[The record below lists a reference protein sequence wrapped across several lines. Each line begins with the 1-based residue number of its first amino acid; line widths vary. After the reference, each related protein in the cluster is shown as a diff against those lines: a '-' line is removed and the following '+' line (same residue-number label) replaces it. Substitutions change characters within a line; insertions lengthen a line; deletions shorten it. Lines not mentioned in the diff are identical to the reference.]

1 MRQLLPLMLLVT
13 LGLLAAPVAQA
24 SKTSQAKAVA
34 AAPNKPKPKPK
45 PKPKAKPKL
54 EAKVKPA
61 EAGEAEA
68 RLIDVYQLLR
78 GGQSRAALNMAQQLV
93 QTYPD
98 FRLAQLVHG
107 DILASRQRPVRGL
120 GDVPSP
126 LNPQGAETLDDL
138 RAESQARL
146 KAITERPPEG
156 ALPAEFINL
165 SARNRHAIAV
175 DASRSRLYLFANSAA
190 GLRLVADYY
199 ISVGK
204 LGVEKAVEGD
214 RRTPLGVYFITSNLD
229 PKSLTDFYGAGAL
242 PINYPN
248 ILDSQ
253 RGKTGKGIW
262 LHGTPPGQ
270 FSRPPQA
277 TDGCVVLA
285 NPDLRHVIQTVE
297 VGTTPVVISQRLT
310 WVPPGKA
317 QTEAQSFR
325 RALAAWQQ
333 AKSAGNLPELLVHY
347 SPNFNSYGKTLTDWT
362 PVLRTEQ
369 TLIKGRGIELKDLS
383 LLRWVDAT
391 DTMIVTFA
399 EVPNGSRTGP
409 VKRQYWA
416 RQGSRWNIFFEGT
429 VR

>member
-1 MRQLLPLMLLVT
+1 MRQLLPLTLMVV
-13 LGLLAAPVAQA
+13 LGLLAAPGAQA
-24 SKTSQAKAVA
+24 SKKSQPKAVA
-34 AAPNKPKPKPK
+34 TAEDKSKSKSKSKPKPKSK
-45 PKPKAKPKL
+45 PKQP
-54 EAKVKPA
+54 

-68 RLIDVYQLLR
+68 RLIEVYQLLG

-93 QTYPD
+93 QAYPD

-120 GDVPSP
+120 GDVPNP
-126 LNPQGAETLDDL
+126 LNPQGAESLNEL
-138 RAESQARL
+138 RAESQVRL
-146 KAITERPPEG
+146 KALTERPPDG

-175 DASRSRLYLFANSAA
+175 DTSRSRLYLFANSAA

-204 LGVEKAVEGD
+204 SGVEKKAEGD
-214 RRTPLGVYFITSNLD
+214 LRTPLGVYFITSNLD
-229 PKSLTDFYGAGAL
+229 PKSLTNFYGAGAL

-248 ILDSQ
+248 ILDSH

-270 FSRPPQA
+270 FSRPPYA

-285 NPDLRHVIQTVE
+285 NPDLRHVIKTVE
-297 VGTTPVVISQRLT
+297 IGTTPVVISQRLK
-310 WVPPGKA
+310 WVAPGKT
-317 QTEAQSFR
+317 QTEAQAFR
-325 RALAAWQQ
+325 STLTDWQQ
-333 AKSAGNLPELLVHY
+333 AKSAGNINDLLHHY
-347 SPNFNSYGKTLTDWT
+347 SPNFNSYGKTLNDWT
-362 PVLRTEQ
+362 PVLRNEQ
-369 TLIKGRGIELKDLS
+369 AHIKGRKLELKDLS
-383 LLRWVDAT
+383 LLRWIDAT
-391 DTMIVTFA
+391 DTMIVTFG

-416 RQGSRWNIFFEGT
+416 RQGSQWKIFFEGIIG
-429 VR
+429 

>member
-1 MRQLLPLMLLVT
+1 MRQLLPLTLMVV
-13 LGLLAAPVAQA
+13 LGLLAAPGAQA
-24 SKTSQAKAVA
+24 SKKSQPKAVA
-34 AAPNKPKPKPK
+34 TAEDKSKSKSKPKPKSK
-45 PKPKAKPKL
+45 PKQP
-54 EAKVKPA
+54 

-68 RLIDVYQLLR
+68 RLIEVYQLLG

-93 QTYPD
+93 QAYPD

-120 GDVPSP
+120 GDVPNP
-126 LNPQGAETLDDL
+126 LNPQGAESLNEL
-138 RAESQARL
+138 RAESQVRL
-146 KAITERPPEG
+146 KALTERPPDG

-175 DASRSRLYLFANSAA
+175 DTSRSRLNLFANSAA

-204 LGVEKAVEGD
+204 SGVEKKAEGD
-214 RRTPLGVYFITSNLD
+214 LRTPLGVYFITSNLD
-229 PKSLTDFYGAGAL
+229 PKSLTNFYGAGAL

-248 ILDSQ
+248 ILDSH

-270 FSRPPQA
+270 FSRPPYA

-285 NPDLRHVIQTVE
+285 NPDLRHVIKTVE
-297 VGTTPVVISQRLT
+297 IGTTPVVISQRLK
-310 WVPPGKA
+310 WVAPGKT
-317 QTEAQSFR
+317 QTEAQAFR
-325 RALAAWQQ
+325 STLTDWQQ
-333 AKSAGNLPELLVHY
+333 AKSAGNINDLLHHY
-347 SPNFNSYGKTLTDWT
+347 SPNFNSYGKTLNDWT
-362 PVLRTEQ
+362 PVLRNEQ
-369 TLIKGRGIELKDLS
+369 AHIKGRKLELKDLS
-383 LLRWVDAT
+383 LLRWIDAT
-391 DTMIVTFA
+391 DTMIVTFG

-416 RQGSRWNIFFEGT
+416 RQGSQWKIFFEGIIG
-429 VR
+429 

>member
-1 MRQLLPLMLLVT
+1 MLLVM

-24 SKTSQAKAVA
+24 SKKSQAKAVA
-34 AAPNKPKPKPK
+34 AAPDKPKPKPK
-45 PKPKAKPKL
+45 PKPKAQ
-54 EAKVKPA
+54 AKAKAKPA

-68 RLIDVYQLLR
+68 RLIEVYQLLG

-93 QTYPD
+93 QAYPD

-120 GDVPSP
+120 GDVPNP
-126 LNPQGAETLDDL
+126 LNPQGAESLNEL
-138 RAESQARL
+138 RAESQVRL
-146 KAITERPPEG
+146 KALTERPPDG

-175 DASRSRLYLFANSAA
+175 DTSRSRLYLFANSAA

-204 LGVEKAVEGD
+204 SGVEKKAEGD
-214 RRTPLGVYFITSNLD
+214 LRTPLGVYFITSNLD
-229 PKSLTDFYGAGAL
+229 PKSLTNFYGAGAL

-285 NPDLRHVIQTVE
+285 NPDLRHVIKTVE
-297 VGTTPVVISQRLT
+297 VGTTPVVISQNLK
-310 WVPPGKA
+310 WVAPGKT
-317 QTEAQSFR
+317 QTEAQAFR
-325 RALAAWQQ
+325 NALTAWQR
-333 AKSAGNLPELLVHY
+333 AKSAGNINDLLDHY
-347 SPNFNSYGKTLTDWT
+347 SPNFNSYGKTLNDWT

-369 TLIKGRGIELKDLS
+369 ANIKGRKLELKDLS
-383 LLRWVDAT
+383 LLRWIDAS
-391 DTMIVTFA
+391 DTMIVTFG

-416 RQGSRWNIFFEGT
+416 RQGSQWKIFFEGT
-429 VR
+429 IG

>member
-1 MRQLLPLMLLVT
+1 MRQLLPLTLMVV
-13 LGLLAAPVAQA
+13 LGLLAAPGAQA
-24 SKTSQAKAVA
+24 SKKSQPKAVA
-34 AAPNKPKPKPK
+34 TAEDKSKSKSKPKPN
-45 PKPKAKPKL
+45 AKPKH
-54 EAKVKPA
+54 P

-68 RLIDVYQLLR
+68 RLIEVYQLLG

-93 QTYPD
+93 QAYPD

-120 GDVPSP
+120 GDVPNP
-126 LNPQGAETLDDL
+126 LNPQGAESLNEL
-138 RAESQARL
+138 RAESQVRL
-146 KAITERPPEG
+146 KALTERPPDG

-175 DASRSRLYLFANSAA
+175 DTSRSRLYLFANSAA

-204 LGVEKAVEGD
+204 SGVEKKAEGD
-214 RRTPLGVYFITSNLD
+214 LRTPLGVYFITSNLD
-229 PKSLTDFYGAGAL
+229 PKSLTNFYGAGAL

-248 ILDSQ
+248 ILDSH

-270 FSRPPQA
+270 FSRPPYA

-285 NPDLRHVIQTVE
+285 NPDLRHVIKTVE
-297 VGTTPVVISQRLT
+297 IGTTPVVISQRLK
-310 WVPPGKA
+310 WVAPGKT
-317 QTEAQSFR
+317 QTEAQAFR
-325 RALAAWQQ
+325 STLTDWQQ
-333 AKSAGNLPELLVHY
+333 AKSAGNINDLLHHY
-347 SPNFNSYGKTLTDWT
+347 SPNFNSYGKTLNDWT
-362 PVLRTEQ
+362 PVLRNEQ
-369 TLIKGRGIELKDLS
+369 AHIKGRKLELKDLS
-383 LLRWVDAT
+383 LLRWIDAT
-391 DTMIVTFA
+391 DTMIVTFG

-416 RQGSRWNIFFEGT
+416 RQGSQWKIFFEGIIG
-429 VR
+429 

>member
-1 MRQLLPLMLLVT
+1 MRQLLPLMLLVM

-24 SKTSQAKAVA
+24 SKKSQAKAVA
-34 AAPNKPKPKPK
+34 AAPDKPKPKPK
-45 PKPKAKPKL
+45 PKPKAQ
-54 EAKVKPA
+54 AKAKAKPA

-68 RLIDVYQLLR
+68 RLIEVYQLLG

-93 QTYPD
+93 QAYPD

-126 LNPQGAETLDDL
+126 LNPQGAESLNDL

-146 KAITERPPEG
+146 KALTERPPDG

-175 DASRSRLYLFANSAA
+175 DTSRSRLYLFANSSA

-204 LGVEKAVEGD
+204 SGVEKKVEGD
-214 RRTPLGVYFITSNLD
+214 LRTPLGVYFITSNLD
-229 PKSLTDFYGAGAL
+229 PKSLTNFYGAGAL

-270 FSRPPQA
+270 FSRAPQA

-297 VGTTPVVISQRLT
+297 IGTTPVVISQRLK
-310 WVPPGKA
+310 WVAPAKT
-317 QTEAQSFR
+317 QTEAQAFR
-325 RALAAWQQ
+325 SALAAWQQ
-333 AKSAGNLPELLVHY
+333 AKSAGSITELLHHY
-347 SPNFNSYGKTLTDWT
+347 SPSFNSYGKTLNDWT

-369 TLIKGRGIELKDLS
+369 ALIKGRSIELKDLS
-383 LLRWVDAT
+383 LLRWIDAT
-391 DTMIVTFA
+391 DTMIVTFG
-399 EVPNGSRTGP
+399 EVPNGNRSGP

-416 RQGSRWNIFFEGT
+416 RQGSQWKIFFEGT
-429 VR
+429 IG

>member
-1 MRQLLPLMLLVT
+1 MRQLLPLTLMVV
-13 LGLLAAPVAQA
+13 LGLLAAPGAQA
-24 SKTSQAKAVA
+24 SKKSQPKAVA
-34 AAPNKPKPKPK
+34 TAEDKSKSKSKPKPKSK
-45 PKPKAKPKL
+45 PKQP
-54 EAKVKPA
+54 

-68 RLIDVYQLLR
+68 RLIEVYQLLG

-93 QTYPD
+93 QAYPD

-120 GDVPSP
+120 GDVPNP
-126 LNPQGAETLDDL
+126 LNPQGAESLNEL
-138 RAESQARL
+138 RAESQVRL
-146 KAITERPPEG
+146 KALTERPPDG

-175 DASRSRLYLFANSAA
+175 DTSRSRLYLFANSAA

-204 LGVEKAVEGD
+204 SGVEKKAEGD
-214 RRTPLGVYFITSNLD
+214 LRTPLGVYFITSNLD
-229 PKSLTDFYGAGAL
+229 PKSLTNFYGAGAL

-248 ILDSQ
+248 ILDSH

-270 FSRPPQA
+270 FSRPPYA

-285 NPDLRHVIQTVE
+285 NPDLRHVIKTVE
-297 VGTTPVVISQRLT
+297 IGTTPVVISQRLK
-310 WVPPGKA
+310 WVAPGKT
-317 QTEAQSFR
+317 QTEAQAFR
-325 RALAAWQQ
+325 STLTDWQQ
-333 AKSAGNLPELLVHY
+333 AKSAGNINDLLHHY
-347 SPNFNSYGKTLTDWT
+347 SPNFNSYGKTLNDWT
-362 PVLRTEQ
+362 PVLRNEQ
-369 TLIKGRGIELKDLS
+369 AHIKGRKLELKDLS
-383 LLRWVDAT
+383 LLRWIDAT
-391 DTMIVTFA
+391 DTMIVTFG

-416 RQGSRWNIFFEGT
+416 RQGSQWKIFFEGIIG
-429 VR
+429 

>member
-1 MRQLLPLMLLVT
+1 MLPLTLLVV
-13 LGLLAAPVAQA
+13 LGLLAASGAQA
-24 SKTSQAKAVA
+24 SKKSQPKVVA
-34 AAPNKPKPKPK
+34 TAEDKSKSKSKSKSKPKSKPK
-45 PKPKAKPKL
+45 Q
-54 EAKVKPA
+54 PA
-61 EAGEAEA
+61 AGEAEA
-68 RLIDVYQLLR
+68 RLIEVYQLLG

-93 QTYPD
+93 QAYPD

-120 GDVPSP
+120 GDVPNP
-126 LNPQGAETLDDL
+126 LNPQGAESLNEL
-138 RAESQARL
+138 RAESQVRL
-146 KAITERPPEG
+146 KALTERPPDG

-175 DASRSRLYLFANSAA
+175 DTSRSRLYLFANSAT

-204 LGVEKAVEGD
+204 SGVEKKAEGD
-214 RRTPLGVYFITSNLD
+214 LRTPLGVYFITSNLD
-229 PKSLTDFYGAGAL
+229 PKSLTNFYGAGAL

-270 FSRPPQA
+270 FSRPPYA

-285 NPDLRHVIQTVE
+285 NPDLRHVIKTVE
-297 VGTTPVVISQRLT
+297 IGTTPVVISQRLK
-310 WVPPGKA
+310 WVAPGKT
-317 QTEAQSFR
+317 QTEAQAFR
-325 RALAAWQQ
+325 STLSDWQQ
-333 AKSAGNLPELLVHY
+333 AKSAGSINDLLHHY
-347 SPNFNSYGKTLTDWT
+347 SPNFNSYGKTLNEWT
-362 PVLRTEQ
+362 PVLRNEQ
-369 TLIKGRGIELKDLS
+369 ANIKGRKLELKDLS
-383 LLRWVDAT
+383 LLRWIDAT
-391 DTMIVTFA
+391 DTMIVTFG

-416 RQGSRWNIFFEGT
+416 RQGSQWKIFFEGT
-429 VR
+429 IG

>member
-1 MRQLLPLMLLVT
+1 MLLLVT
-13 LGLLAAPVAQA
+13 LSLLVAPGAQA
-24 SKTSQAKAVA
+24 SKTSQAKAVE
-34 AAPNKPKPKPK
+34 AAPEKPKPKT
-45 PKPKAKPKL
+45 KPKAKPKL

-68 RLIDVYQLLR
+68 RLIEVYQLLR
-78 GGQSRAALNMAQQLV
+78 GGQSRAALNVAQQLV

-107 DILASRQRPVRGL
+107 DLLASRQRPVRGL

-126 LNPQGAETLDDL
+126 LNPQGAENLNHL

-146 KAITERPPEG
+146 KAITERPPNG

-175 DASRSRLYLFANSAA
+175 DTSRSRLYLFANSAT

-204 LGVEKAVEGD
+204 LGVEKKVEGD
-214 RRTPLGVYFITSNLD
+214 QRTPLGVYFITSNLD
-229 PKSLTDFYGAGAL
+229 RKSLTDFYGAGAL

-285 NPDLRHVIQTVE
+285 NPDLRHVIRTVE
-297 VGTTPVVISQRLT
+297 IGTTPVVISQRLK
-310 WVPPGKA
+310 WVAPGKA
-317 QTEAQSFR
+317 QAEAQTFS
-325 RALAAWQQ
+325 RALSAWQQ
-333 AKSAGNLPELLVHY
+333 AKSAGNITELLNHY

-362 PVLRTEQ
+362 SVLRTEQ
-369 TLIKGRGIELKDLS
+369 TLIKGRGMELKDLS
-383 LLRWVDAT
+383 LLRWIDAT
-391 DTMIVTFA
+391 DTMIVTFG
-399 EVPNGSRTGP
+399 EVPVGSRTGP

-416 RQGSRWNIFFEGT
+416 RQGDQWKIFFEGT
-429 VR
+429 IK

>member
-1 MRQLLPLMLLVT
+1 MRQLLPLTLMVV
-13 LGLLAAPVAQA
+13 LGLLAAPGAQA
-24 SKTSQAKAVA
+24 SKKSQPKAVA
-34 AAPNKPKPKPK
+34 TAEDKSKSKSKPKPKSK
-45 PKPKAKPKL
+45 PKQP
-54 EAKVKPA
+54 

-68 RLIDVYQLLR
+68 RLIEVYQLLG

-93 QTYPD
+93 QAYPD

-120 GDVPSP
+120 GDVPNP
-126 LNPQGAETLDDL
+126 LNPQGAESLNEL
-138 RAESQARL
+138 RAESQVRL
-146 KAITERPPEG
+146 KALTERPPDG

-175 DASRSRLYLFANSAA
+175 DTSRSRLYLFANSAA

-204 LGVEKAVEGD
+204 SGVEKKAEGD
-214 RRTPLGVYFITSNLD
+214 LRTPLGVYFITSNLD
-229 PKSLTDFYGAGAL
+229 PKSLTNFYGAGAL

-270 FSRPPQA
+270 FSRPPYA

-285 NPDLRHVIQTVE
+285 NPDLRHVIKTVE
-297 VGTTPVVISQRLT
+297 IGTTPVVISQRLK
-310 WVPPGKA
+310 WVAPGKT
-317 QTEAQSFR
+317 QTEAQAFR
-325 RALAAWQQ
+325 STLTDWQQ
-333 AKSAGNLPELLVHY
+333 AKSAGNINDLLHHY
-347 SPNFNSYGKTLTDWT
+347 SPNFNSYGKTLNDWT
-362 PVLRTEQ
+362 PVLRNEQ
-369 TLIKGRGIELKDLS
+369 AHIKGRKLELKDLS
-383 LLRWVDAT
+383 LLRWIDAT
-391 DTMIVTFA
+391 DTMIVTFG

-416 RQGSRWNIFFEGT
+416 RQGSQWKIFFEGIIG
-429 VR
+429 

>member
-1 MRQLLPLMLLVT
+1 MRQLLPLTLLVV
-13 LGLLAAPVAQA
+13 LGLLAAPGAQA
-24 SKTSQAKAVA
+24 SKKSQPKAVA
-34 AAPNKPKPKPK
+34 TAEDKSKSKSKPKPKSK
-45 PKPKAKPKL
+45 PKQP
-54 EAKVKPA
+54 

-68 RLIDVYQLLR
+68 RLIEVYQLLG

-93 QTYPD
+93 QAYPD

-120 GDVPSP
+120 GDVPNP
-126 LNPQGAETLDDL
+126 LNPQGAESLNEL
-138 RAESQARL
+138 RAESQVRL
-146 KAITERPPEG
+146 KALTERPPDG

-175 DASRSRLYLFANSAA
+175 DTSRSRLYLFANSAA

-204 LGVEKAVEGD
+204 SGVEKKAEGD
-214 RRTPLGVYFITSNLD
+214 LRTPLGVYFITSNLD
-229 PKSLTDFYGAGAL
+229 PKSLTNFYGAGAL

-248 ILDSQ
+248 ILDSH

-270 FSRPPQA
+270 FSRPPYA

-285 NPDLRHVIQTVE
+285 NPDLRHVIKTVE
-297 VGTTPVVISQRLT
+297 IGTTPVVISQRLK
-310 WVPPGKA
+310 WVAPGKT
-317 QTEAQSFR
+317 QTEAQAFR
-325 RALAAWQQ
+325 STLTDWQQ
-333 AKSAGNLPELLVHY
+333 AKSAGNINDLLHHY
-347 SPNFNSYGKTLTDWT
+347 SPNFNSYGKTLNDWT
-362 PVLRTEQ
+362 PVLRNEQ
-369 TLIKGRGIELKDLS
+369 AHIKGRKLELKDLS
-383 LLRWVDAT
+383 LLRWIDAT
-391 DTMIVTFA
+391 DTMIVTFG

-416 RQGSRWNIFFEGT
+416 RQGSQWKIFFEGIIG
-429 VR
+429 

>member
-1 MRQLLPLMLLVT
+1 MRQLLPLTLLVV
-13 LGLLAAPVAQA
+13 LGLLAAPGAQA
-24 SKTSQAKAVA
+24 SKKSQPKAVA
-34 AAPNKPKPKPK
+34 TAEDKSKSKSKPKPKSK
-45 PKPKAKPKL
+45 PKQP
-54 EAKVKPA
+54 

-68 RLIDVYQLLR
+68 RLIEVYQLLG

-93 QTYPD
+93 QAYPD

-120 GDVPSP
+120 GDVPNP
-126 LNPQGAETLDDL
+126 LNPQGAESLNEL
-138 RAESQARL
+138 RAESQVRL
-146 KAITERPPEG
+146 KALTERPPDG

-175 DASRSRLYLFANSAA
+175 DTSRSRLYLFANSAT

-204 LGVEKAVEGD
+204 SGVEKKAEGD
-214 RRTPLGVYFITSNLD
+214 LRTPLGVYFITSNLD
-229 PKSLTDFYGAGAL
+229 PKSLTNFYGAGAL

-248 ILDSQ
+248 MLDSH

-270 FSRPPQA
+270 FSRPPYA

-285 NPDLRHVIQTVE
+285 NPDLRHVIKTVE
-297 VGTTPVVISQRLT
+297 IGTTPVVISQRLK
-310 WVPPGKA
+310 WVAPGKT
-317 QTEAQSFR
+317 QTEAQAFR
-325 RALAAWQQ
+325 STLTDWQQ
-333 AKSAGNLPELLVHY
+333 AKSAGNINDLLHHY
-347 SPNFNSYGKTLTDWT
+347 SPNLNSYGKTLNDWT
-362 PVLRTEQ
+362 PVLRNEQ
-369 TLIKGRGIELKDLS
+369 AHIKGRKLELKDLS
-383 LLRWVDAT
+383 LLRWIDAT
-391 DTMIVTFA
+391 DTMIVTFG

-416 RQGSRWNIFFEGT
+416 RQGSQWKIFFEGIIG
-429 VR
+429 

>member
-1 MRQLLPLMLLVT
+1 MRQLLPLTLLVM
-13 LGLLAAPVAQA
+13 LGLLAAPSAQA
-24 SKTSQAKAVA
+24 AKKSHPKAVA
-34 AAPNKPKPKPK
+34 TAEEKSKPKPKSK
-45 PKPKAKPKL
+45 PKQP
-54 EAKVKPA
+54 

-68 RLIDVYQLLR
+68 RLIEVYQLLG

-93 QTYPD
+93 QAYPD

-120 GDVPSP
+120 GDVPNP
-126 LNPQGAETLDDL
+126 LNPQGTESLNEL
-138 RAESQARL
+138 RAESQVRL
-146 KAITERPPEG
+146 KALTERPPDG

-165 SARNRHAIAV
+165 SPRNRHAIAV
-175 DASRSRLYLFANSAA
+175 DTSRSRLYLFANSTA

-204 LGVEKAVEGD
+204 SGVEKKAEGD
-214 RRTPLGVYFITSNLD
+214 LRTPLGVYFITSNLD
-229 PKSLTDFYGAGAL
+229 PKSLTNFYGAGAL

-270 FSRPPQA
+270 FSRPPYA

-285 NPDLRHVIQTVE
+285 NPDLRHVIKTVE
-297 VGTTPVVISQRLT
+297 IGTTPVVISQRLK
-310 WVPPGKA
+310 WVAPGKT
-317 QTEAQSFR
+317 QTEAQAFR
-325 RALAAWQQ
+325 STLTDWQQ
-333 AKSAGNLPELLVHY
+333 AKSAGSINDLLHHY
-347 SPNFNSYGKTLTDWT
+347 SPNFNSYGKTLNDWT
-362 PVLRTEQ
+362 PVLRNEQ
-369 TLIKGRGIELKDLS
+369 AHIKGRKLELKDLS
-383 LLRWVDAT
+383 LLRWIDAT
-391 DTMIVTFA
+391 DTMIVTFG

-416 RQGSRWNIFFEGT
+416 RQGSQWKIFFEGT
-429 VR
+429 IG

>member
-1 MRQLLPLMLLVT
+1 MRQLLPLTLLVM
-13 LGLLAAPVAQA
+13 LGLIAAPGAHA
-24 SKTSQAKAVA
+24 SKKTHSKAVGA
-34 AAPNKPKPKPK
+34 ATDKPKPNSKPK
-45 PKPKAKPKL
+45 QP
-54 EAKVKPA
+54 

-68 RLIDVYQLLR
+68 RLIEVYQLL
-78 GGQSRAALNMAQQLV
+78 GVGQSRAALNTAQQLV
-93 QTYPD
+93 QAYPD

-120 GDVPSP
+120 GDVPNP
-126 LNPQGAETLDDL
+126 LNLQGAEGLTEL

-146 KAITERPPEG
+146 KALSERPPDG

-175 DASRSRLYLFANSAA
+175 DTSRSRLYLFANSAV

-204 LGVEKAVEGD
+204 SGVEKKAEGD
-214 RRTPLGVYFITSNLD
+214 LRTPLGVYFITSNLD
-229 PKSLTDFYGAGAL
+229 PKSLTNFYGAGAL

-285 NPDLRHVIQTVE
+285 NPDLRHVIKTVE
-297 VGTTPVVISQRLT
+297 VGTTPVVISQNLK
-310 WVPPGKA
+310 WVAPGKT
-317 QTEAQSFR
+317 QTEAQAFR
-325 RALAAWQQ
+325 NALTAWQR
-333 AKSAGNLPELLVHY
+333 AKSAGNINDLLDHY
-347 SPNFNSYGKTLTDWT
+347 SPNFNSYGKTLNDWT

-369 TLIKGRGIELKDLS
+369 ANIKGRKLELKDLS
-383 LLRWVDAT
+383 LLRWIDAS
-391 DTMIVTFA
+391 DTMIVTFG

-416 RQGSRWNIFFEGT
+416 RQGSQWKIFFEGT
-429 VR
+429 IG

>member
-1 MRQLLPLMLLVT
+1 MRQLLPLTLMVV
-13 LGLLAAPVAQA
+13 LGLLAAPGAQA
-24 SKTSQAKAVA
+24 SKKSQPKAVA
-34 AAPNKPKPKPK
+34 TAEDKSKSKSKPKPKSK
-45 PKPKAKPKL
+45 PKQP
-54 EAKVKPA
+54 

-68 RLIDVYQLLR
+68 RLIEGYQLLG

-93 QTYPD
+93 QAYPD

-120 GDVPSP
+120 GDVPNP
-126 LNPQGAETLDDL
+126 LNPQGAESLNEL
-138 RAESQARL
+138 RAESQVRL
-146 KAITERPPEG
+146 KALTERPPDG

-175 DASRSRLYLFANSAA
+175 DTSRSRLYLFANSAA

-204 LGVEKAVEGD
+204 SGVEKKAEGD
-214 RRTPLGVYFITSNLD
+214 LRTPLGVYFITSNLD
-229 PKSLTDFYGAGAL
+229 PKSLTNFYGAGAL

-248 ILDSQ
+248 ILDSH

-270 FSRPPQA
+270 FSRPPYA

-285 NPDLRHVIQTVE
+285 NPDLRHVIKTVE
-297 VGTTPVVISQRLT
+297 IGTTPVVISQRLK
-310 WVPPGKA
+310 WVAPGKT
-317 QTEAQSFR
+317 QTEAQAFR
-325 RALAAWQQ
+325 STLTDWQQ
-333 AKSAGNLPELLVHY
+333 AKSAGNINDLLHHY
-347 SPNFNSYGKTLTDWT
+347 SPNFNSYGKTLNDWT
-362 PVLRTEQ
+362 PVLRNEQ
-369 TLIKGRGIELKDLS
+369 AHIKGRKLELKDLS
-383 LLRWVDAT
+383 LLRWIDAT
-391 DTMIVTFA
+391 DTMIVTFG

-416 RQGSRWNIFFEGT
+416 RQGSQWKIFFEGIIG
-429 VR
+429 

>member
-1 MRQLLPLMLLVT
+1 MRQLLPLTLMVV
-13 LGLLAAPVAQA
+13 LGLLAAPGAQA
-24 SKTSQAKAVA
+24 SKKSQPKAVA
-34 AAPNKPKPKPK
+34 TAEDKSKSKSKPKPKSK
-45 PKPKAKPKL
+45 PKHP
-54 EAKVKPA
+54 

-68 RLIDVYQLLR
+68 RLIEVYQLLG

-93 QTYPD
+93 QAYPD

-120 GDVPSP
+120 GDVPNP
-126 LNPQGAETLDDL
+126 LNPQGAESLNEL
-138 RAESQARL
+138 RAESQVRL
-146 KAITERPPEG
+146 KALTERPPDG

-175 DASRSRLYLFANSAA
+175 DTSRSRLYLFANSAA

-204 LGVEKAVEGD
+204 SGVEKKAEGD
-214 RRTPLGVYFITSNLD
+214 LRTPLGVYFITSNLD
-229 PKSLTDFYGAGAL
+229 PKSLTNFYGAGAL

-248 ILDSQ
+248 ILDSH

-270 FSRPPQA
+270 FSRPPYA

-285 NPDLRHVIQTVE
+285 NPDLRHVIKTVE
-297 VGTTPVVISQRLT
+297 IGTTPVVISQRLK
-310 WVPPGKA
+310 WVAPGKT
-317 QTEAQSFR
+317 QTEAQAFR
-325 RALAAWQQ
+325 STLTDWQQ
-333 AKSAGNLPELLVHY
+333 AKSAGNINDLLHHY
-347 SPNFNSYGKTLTDWT
+347 SPNFNSYGKTLNDWT
-362 PVLRTEQ
+362 PVLRNEQ
-369 TLIKGRGIELKDLS
+369 AHIKGRKLELKDLS
-383 LLRWVDAT
+383 LLRWIDAT
-391 DTMIVTFA
+391 DTMIVTFG

-416 RQGSRWNIFFEGT
+416 RQGSQWKIFFEGT
-429 VR
+429 IG